1 MKVDTRYTKN
11 NTAKGLIEDQNI
23 NPGDKVKIKDSGIQL
38 IESLGVKQVYVP
50 NYEKNHLNLQNQL

>member
-1 MKVDTRYTKN
+1 MFQDIYYLKKLGIDDVKVDTRYTKN

-38 IESLGVKQVYVP
+38 IV
-50 NYEKNHLNLQNQL
+50 